1 VGRFDDVFWIRTT
14 HRIPLTV
21 WGFCGIYVHT
31 QSYRYLWK
39 LCRAT
44 SESVVRHLKV
54 SCDIWKCRAT
64 SESVVRHLKVSYDKK

>member
-44 SESVVRHLKV
+44 SESVVRQKIGLILSVKIV
-54 SCDIWKCRAT
+54 SHDTICRI
-64 SESVVRHLKVSYDKK
+64 V